1 MTDYYISSI
10 NKTFFLSGSLIYH
23 TNNSG
28 SIKTT
33 RTWYEGPIKCR
44 SFDSTINITPSWPVA
59 IFSSGPVRN
68 TNKGVACIMP
78 DGRVMLKKF

>member
-28 SIKTT
+28 SNANKNNGTLIDYNYMLQCFNDAPDGSITT
-33 RTWYEGPIKCR
+33 SDFMKMT
-44 SFDSTINITPSWPVA
+44 NQV
-59 IFSSGPVRN
+59 SGSIYYFFH
-68 TNKGVACIMP
+68 KGV
-78 DGRVMLKKF
+78 L